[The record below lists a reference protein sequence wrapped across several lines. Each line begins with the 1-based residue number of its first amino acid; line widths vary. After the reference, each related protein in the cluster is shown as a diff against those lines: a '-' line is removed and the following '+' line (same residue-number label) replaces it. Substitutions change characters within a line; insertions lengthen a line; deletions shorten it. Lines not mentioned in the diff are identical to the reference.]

1 MAQNKVS
8 LKLNYKL
15 KYSSYLYKILTDN
28 QKLEQNLSWQE
39 EMQVKTT
46 SRLCEGQKVLDNHTL
61 LVHTQ
66 VVFYSQVLSS
76 HLDSLHTYTTF
87 L

>member
-39 EMQVKTT
+39 KLKMKTT
-46 SRLCEGQKVLDNHTL
+46 SRLCEGQKVLNNHTL
-61 LVHTQ
+61 LVHIQ
-66 VVFYSQVLSS
+66 VVFYSQVLLF
-76 HLDSLHTYTTF
+76 HLDSLHTYTTI